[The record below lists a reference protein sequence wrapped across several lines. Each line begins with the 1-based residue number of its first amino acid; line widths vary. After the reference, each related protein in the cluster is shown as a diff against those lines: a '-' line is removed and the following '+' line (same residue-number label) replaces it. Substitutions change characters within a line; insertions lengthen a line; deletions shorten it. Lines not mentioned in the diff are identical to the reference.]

1 MINKLKP
8 YLLNTLFVS
17 IFFVGLAMIFKFA
30 PFGKD
35 TMLTV
40 DLGQQYIDF
49 FSMYKETLTQ
59 SPEMLLY
66 SFEKAIGGEMIG
78 LWAYYLL
85 SPFNLIF
92 LLFNESNFE
101 VAVTLITYLKLLA
114 SSLTFMYFSRQKYEL
129 NTLPSI
135 IFSLSYTFMSYT
147 IVYQLNIMWLDGLVL
162 LPLIALGLDQLISG
176 KSRLLYVGSLAIMLI
191 ANYYIGYMICLFL
204 AIYALYVIVEK
215 QVAFNLKET
224 IISYFRFGIHSI
236 IAALIAGITLI
247 PTYYSLT
254 QNKGSYL
261 EFELDWEIAH
271 TIQDVASK
279 LFVGS
284 FNFDEMSSGSPN
296 IYTGMLVLFFAGLFF
311 INKKIKL
318 SEKIVAILII
328 AVFTLS
334 FRFDLFNKLWHGGQ
348 FPIWYHFRFS
358 FTTSFF
364 LLVMAIKAFKYQPK
378 RFPLGVLITAIIG
391 MAIFSGYYLW
401 IDEYTFLNNINI
413 FISLAFFLA
422 FVIII
427 QLEKPK
433 KIILNSILIVFVFA
447 ELFINAFIIMS
458 DINYVQQS
466 KFEDYTETL
475 NQSLTGLRH
484 PDNDFYRINK
494 TFMRTKNEAM
504 YTHYSGMD
512 HFGSTIEAH
521 VPELYGYLGLPDGN
535 GFATYTN
542 GTLFLDDFFN
552 IRYFLAPTTNSSEH
566 TADEGYV
573 LYPEATDLDMEFHP
587 ISTQYSRVKV
597 YENERNFGLGME
609 VSSDI
614 ASDGIEFTSHRPIE
628 NQELLL
634 SLIDYNGNGSPY
646 FTEHDFTD
654 VTYENVEVADT
665 GDGDYYTYVDTTE
678 NDAQTPRIRW
688 HFETTSR
695 NPYYFSI
702 PSQFSSKNVSFDLNS
717 NHYRFYSPFRRR
729 QVYNASYDTVRED
742 QYFDVEL
749 VEEELQANLLELY
762 EFDLARYEDMMDT
775 KEDNKFNVTQSSH
788 NHIEGNIT
796 IEQDDAYV
804 LFTIPYDAAWNITVD
819 GESVEPV
826 SVLSDTLMAIPM
838 TSGQHNVELTYFP
851 RSVVFGGISSLI
863 GLISLVGI
871 IYWDRK
877 TSQKNISVET
887 DSNTSD

>member
-1 MINKLKP
+1 MIKKLKP
-8 YLLNTLFVS
+8 YLFNALFVS
-17 IFFVGLAMIFKFA
+17 IFFTGLAIIFQFT

-49 FSMYKETLTQ
+49 YSMYKETLTQ

-66 SFEKAIGGEMIG
+66 SFEKALGGEMLG

-92 LLFNESNFE
+92 LFFNESNFE
-101 VAVTLITYLKLLA
+101 VAVTLITYLKLLT
-114 SSLTFMYFSRQKYEL
+114 SSLTFMYFSRQKYAL
-129 NTLPSI
+129 KTIPAN

-147 IVYQLNIMWLDGLVL
+147 IVYQLNIMWLDGLIL
-162 LPLIALGLDQLISG
+162 LPLIALGLDRLISSKG
-176 KSRLLYVGSLAIMLI
+176 RVLYVFSLAVLLI
-191 ANYYIGYMICLFL
+191 ANYYIGYMICIFL
-204 AIYALYVIVEK
+204 ALYALYVIIEK
-215 QVAFNLKET
+215 QTTFNIKDT
-224 IISYFRFGIHSI
+224 VISYFKFGIHSI
-236 IAALIAGITLI
+236 IAALIAGIALV

-261 EFELDWEIAH
+261 ELELDWEVAH

-296 IYTGMLVLFFAGLFF
+296 IYAGMLVLFFAGLFF

-318 SEKIVAILII
+318 SEKLV
-328 AVFTLS
+328 AVFIIGFFALS
-334 FRFDLFNKLWHGGQ
+334 FRYDLLNKLWHGGQ

-364 LLVMAIKAFKYQPK
+364 IIIMAIKAFKYQPK
-378 RFPLGVLITAIIG
+378 RFSLGVLITAIIG

-401 IDEYTFLNNINI
+401 INEYTFLNDINI

-427 QLEKPK
+427 QLERPAKL
-433 KIILNSILIVFVFA
+433 IRYSILFIFVFA
-447 ELFINAFIIMS
+447 EMFINAYIIMS

-466 KFEDYTETL
+466 KFEDYTEIL
-475 NQSLTGLRH
+475 DQSLSGLRH
-484 PDNDFYRINK
+484 SDTDFYRISK

-521 VPELYGYLGLPDGN
+521 VPELYGYLGQPDGN

-552 IRYFLAPTTNSSEH
+552 IRYFLDSTDNTDEH
-566 TADEGYV
+566 TDEDGYV
-573 LYPEATDLDMEFHP
+573 LYPEATDLDIDFHP
-587 ISTQYSRVKV
+587 VMSQFSRVKV
-597 YENERNFGLGME
+597 YENERYFGLGIE
-609 VSSDI
+609 VSPDI
-614 ASDGIEFTSHRPIE
+614 VNEESSFSSHRPIE

-634 SLIDYNGNGSPY
+634 SLIDYNGIEEPY
-646 FTEHDFTD
+646 FTEHEFTD
-654 VTYENVEVADT
+654 VTYENVEVTDT
-665 GDGDYYTYVDTTE
+665 GDGDYYTYKDTSE
-678 NDAQTPRIRW
+678 SDAQTPRIRW
-688 HFETTSR
+688 HFDTTST

-702 PSQFSSKNVSFDLNS
+702 PSQFSSKNVSLDLNS

-729 QVYNASYDTVRED
+729 QIYNASYNTIRED

-749 VEEELQANLLELY
+749 EEEELQSNLLELY
-762 EFDLARYEDMMDT
+762 EFDLERYENMMDT
-775 KEDNKFNVTQSSH
+775 KQDNQFNVTQSSH
-788 NHIEGNIT
+788 NRIKGNIN
-796 IEQDDAYV
+796 IEQDEAYL
-804 LFTIPYDAAWNITVD
+804 LFTIPYDAAWNINVD
-819 GESVEPV
+819 GQDVQPV
-826 SVLSDTLMAIPM
+826 SVLNDTLMAIPL
-838 TSGQHNVELTYFP
+838 TNGQHTIDLHYFP
-851 RSVVFGGISSLI
+851 RSIVFGSILSIIGFTSLL
-863 GLISLVGI
+863 GV
-871 IYWDRK
+871 IYIDRK
-877 TSQKNISVET
+877 KESKNKQNYSKT
-887 DSNTSD
+887 QA